1 MGTNNSVV
9 VVRGNGVGVGWTY
22 QRYEDGSICNS
33 VNNKNKGKKRNSGR
47 EENFRKSSL
56 YF

>member
-9 VVRGNGVGVGWTY
+9 RGKGVGVGWTY